1 MIRDTSAKD
10 YRSTMQAAAKAY
22 LLRHQDE
29 YLGDDERLFDRTC
42 RYLVHGL
49 EVPTFMAQRL
59 VHLAMTELASR
70 VAIDWAQGCDE
81 TRVCLVLVRS
91 GERAL
96 VPLRYLPL
104 RLQPPMTLQAAAAAH

>member
-1 MIRDTSAKD
+1 MSHDTSAKD
-10 YRSTMQAAAKAY
+10 YRSSMQAAAKAY

-29 YLGDDERLFDRTC
+29 HLAEDERLYDRAC
-42 RYLVHGL
+42 RYLVQAL
-49 EVPTFMAQRL
+49 DVPAFMAPRL

-91 GERAL
+91 GERAFI
-96 VPLRYLPL
+96 PTRYLPL
-104 RLQPPMTLQAAAAAH
+104 RLQPPAALPAAAAAH

>member
-1 MIRDTSAKD
+1 MNSDTSAKD

-22 LLRHQDE
+22 ILRHQDE
-29 YLGDDERLFDRTC
+29 YLGDDERLYDRTC

-59 VHLAMTELASR
+59 VHLAMSEVSSR

-91 GERAL
+91 GERTL
-96 VPLRYLPL
+96 FPLRYLPM
-104 RLQPPMTLQAAAAAH
+104 RLQPPAKLQAAAAAN